1 MNLKELRLSLGLNQK
16 ECSEYLK
23 MSVRN
28 YQIYE
33 TDIKKENTSKYKTL
47 LNKLKAY
54 KLDLDENKNEFYTNI
69 VRGNDVKLLAS
80 SVLNFKKRSCFEKL
94 KKFIYEILP
103 GKICA
108 LYGLRRTGK
117 TTLLF
122 QMINELPENE
132 TAYIK
137 ITSNDN
143 MSLLVKDLNT
153 LRRLGYK
160 YIFIDEITLMP
171 DFINTS
177 AVLSDIFSF
186 FGMKIIISGTD
197 SLGIINA
204 SNNELYDR
212 CIMIHTSYISF
223 KEYSKLLNIKSID
236 QYIEYGG
243 TLKKENMSFDD
254 SAFENDEVSFKDDD
268 ATRKYIDTAISRNI
282 QNTLK
287 NDHFGKY
294 FNELTVLYE
303 KNELTNVINRL
314 IEDINHK
321 FLISVIKEKFKSHD
335 LGSSKELLLH
345 DYPLDRSTVLYEIN
359 EEEVIDRLKKLINIK
374 EKEELS
380 INVTEE
386 HINKIIKLLQYLD
399 LLVPA
404 YEYYDTKTQSLI
416 YLISQPGMRYSITKA
431 LVYSLIQDEYF
442 INISEVDKQYI
453 INKILNDVKGRML
466 EDIVLLEKIKYS
478 SKDELVFKF
487 KFSFGGEIDMVIY
500 NSKENTCSLY
510 EIKHSDKLSANQYRH
525 LIDEEKCKIIESKFG
540 KITGKYVLYR
550 GKNCIVDDITYL
562 NVEDYLCK
570 S

>member
-160 YIFIDEITLMP
+160 YIFIDEVTLLE
-171 DFINTS
+171 DFIEGAS
-177 AVLSDIFSF
+177 VFSDIFASS
-186 FGMKIIISGTD
+186 GMKIILTGTD
-197 SLGIINA
+197 SLGFMMTKHGQ
-204 SNNELYDR
+204 LYDR
-212 CIMIHTSYISF
+212 CILLHTTYILYSEF
-223 KEYSKLLNIKSID
+223 ENVLGIKGIDEYIKF
-236 QYIEYGG
+236 GG
-243 TLKKENMSFDD
+243 TMSLSGINYNNGFVFNNNIA
-254 SAFENDEVSFKDDD
+254 SNE
-268 ATRKYIDTAISRNI
+268 YIDSSIANNI
-282 QNTLK
+282 Q
-287 NDHFGKY
+287 H
-294 FNELTVLYE
+294 
-303 KNELTNVINRL
+303 
-314 IEDINHK
+314 
-321 FLISVIKEKFKSHD
+321 
-335 LGSSKELLLH
+335 
-345 DYPLDRSTVLYEIN
+345 
-359 EEEVIDRLKKLINIK
+359 
-374 EKEELS
+374 
-380 INVTEE
+380 
-386 HINKIIKLLQYLD
+386 
-399 LLVPA
+399 
-404 YEYYDTKTQSLI
+404 SL
-416 YLISQPGMRYSITKA
+416 
-431 LVYSLIQDEYF
+431 
-442 INISEVDKQYI
+442 
-453 INKILNDVKGRML
+453 
-466 EDIVLLEKIKYS
+466 
-478 SKDELVFKF
+478 
-487 KFSFGGEIDMVIY
+487 
-500 NSKENTCSLY
+500 
-510 EIKHSDKLSANQYRH
+510 
-525 LIDEEKCKIIESKFG
+525 
-540 KITGKYVLYR
+540 
-550 GKNCIVDDITYL
+550 
-562 NVEDYLCK
+562 
-570 S
+570 